1 MKENLK
7 KNYLFTILFLLIFIF
22 HQYIYQQF
30 FPNSNGLVGHD
41 YKQFIPNFMFGKV
54 WFKNNFFSVPWF
66 SPSFCCGVPFFADP
80 QTMFYSIPQIIF
92 LIFNPILALKI
103 FFFVFS
109 GFAYVGT
116 YLLLRK
122 NFKLNNYTS
131 LLCAGLFLFN
141 GFFVYRAIAG
151 HVAYLSYIFIPL
163 YCFFLISS
171 LQNKSNY
178 IYLVLS
184 SIVFANFFHS
194 GSGPIILI
202 IFFSILCILLL
213 YSHLENSL
221 KIFSKFIISIVIG
234 ITISSSK
241 IISGLFF
248 LSNFPRQYQY
258 TEFETLFSFIKI
270 FFQSFFLKPNQ
281 EYFNN
286 SVESMFPFG
295 IHEMEYSL
303 SIVPLILIFLINRKY
318 LKFNQYNIRFI
329 LLIIVIFITP
339 IFLNVNFLNQFVIIS
354 KIPILNSTW
363 VQFRWM
369 AVYIIPLII
378 ISGLIIEKSEIKFEF
393 KKYLVTLFIL
403 ILLMQNFIKDNGWH
417 FSDQK
422 YDIKNAVDFS
432 KRIKKDESIE
442 ISGPAILM
450 NQSGSPKKI
459 DNPNDMFF
467 FSYSPLLC
475 YQPIFGYGLEKLNTK
490 QIVFNSKSVLEDN
503 SFIYFSNKLDT
514 KDNHY
519 MFFNPSCFLFSKEN
533 SCLPGDTFKISEKK
547 QLVNFTSYKKFEFKK
562 NKIQAF
568 SNYISILALIICIL
582 YLLYHLSIF
591 IYNFRSKK

>member
-66 SPSFCCGVPFFADP
+66 SPSFCCGIPFFADP

-202 IFFSILCILLL
+202 LLFKLSI
-213 YSHLENSL
+213 SL
-221 KIFSKFIISIVIG
+221 KKIFGSWLSGG
-234 ITISSSK
+234 IHMVPMI
-241 IISGLFF
+241 
-248 LSNFPRQYQY
+248 SNFNDKQ
-258 TEFETLFSFIKI
+258 
-270 FFQSFFLKPNQ
+270 
-281 EYFNN
+281 
-286 SVESMFPFG
+286 
-295 IHEMEYSL
+295 
-303 SIVPLILIFLINRKY
+303 PL
-318 LKFNQYNIRFI
+318 
-329 LLIIVIFITP
+329 
-339 IFLNVNFLNQFVIIS
+339 
-354 KIPILNSTW
+354 
-363 VQFRWM
+363 
-369 AVYIIPLII
+369 
-378 ISGLIIEKSEIKFEF
+378 
-393 KKYLVTLFIL
+393 
-403 ILLMQNFIKDNGWH
+403 
-417 FSDQK
+417 
-422 YDIKNAVDFS
+422 
-432 KRIKKDESIE
+432 
-442 ISGPAILM
+442 
-450 NQSGSPKKI
+450 
-459 DNPNDMFF
+459 
-467 FSYSPLLC
+467 
-475 YQPIFGYGLEKLNTK
+475 
-490 QIVFNSKSVLEDN
+490 
-503 SFIYFSNKLDT
+503 
-514 KDNHY
+514 
-519 MFFNPSCFLFSKEN
+519 
-533 SCLPGDTFKISEKK
+533 
-547 QLVNFTSYKKFEFKK
+547 
-562 NKIQAF
+562 
-568 SNYISILALIICIL
+568 
-582 YLLYHLSIF
+582 
-591 IYNFRSKK
+591 